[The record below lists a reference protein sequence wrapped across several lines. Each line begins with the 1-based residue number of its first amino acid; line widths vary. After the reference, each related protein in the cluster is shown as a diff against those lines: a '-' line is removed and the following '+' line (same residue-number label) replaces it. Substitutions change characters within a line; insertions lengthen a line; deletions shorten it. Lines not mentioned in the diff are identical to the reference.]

1 MLNAEQLG
9 DPGFQEFA
17 PRFSTRTTDAGKV
30 IVDIIGETSMFH
42 SLKIR
47 RSLGPT
53 ALALLAAASISA
65 AEGPFASLD
74 AKAISIRLPADIQ
87 WKGSA
92 NGVEAIALAGDA
104 TKPGLYVILVKWSAH
119 HNSRPHFHPNDRFIT
134 VLSGTWWVNTGRNY
148 DPEHMLPVP
157 AGSFVTHYAKQ
168 VHYDGAKDG
177 DVVLEIVGMGPET
190 LTPAE
195 EK

>member
-1 MLNAEQLG
+1 MLHLLKVSR
-9 DPGFQEFA
+9 A
-17 PRFSTRTTDAGKV
+17 PWY
-30 IVDIIGETSMFH
+30 
-42 SLKIR
+42 L
-47 RSLGPT
+47 
-53 ALALLAAASISA
+53 LALNLAGSA
-65 AEGPFASLD
+65 AIPAAESPFAGLD
-74 AKAISIRLPADIQ
+74 PKAISIRLPADIQ

-104 TKPGLYVILVKWSAH
+104 SKPGLYVILVKWSAH

-148 DPEHMLPVP
+148 DPDHMKPVP
-157 AGSFVTHYAKQ
+157 AGSFVTHYAHE

-177 DVVLEIVGMGPET
+177 DTILEIVGMGPET

-195 EK
+195 AK